1 MELTPCE
8 AVSQCGSHVVRST
21 SQTTTMRRMQAN
33 GGYRAPGRPAACCC
47 AGAPAYTPKA
57 KAQSP
62 APPPARPPAPPP
74 HTHTHPHHDSP
85 SPATQAPPAP
95 SPVPVQLPALPVS
108 PVPRPR
114 PPPPPSLPPRAG
126 AYLPPPPSTFHGMHL
141 LAQRPQRRCFFSG
154 LAPAPAHLSAI
165 CSCALGCV
173 L

>member
-1 MELTPCE
+1 VRLACSAFYLTNHYHAAHAGQWRVPRPRPPRCMLLRWGARLHPKSQS
-8 AVSQCGSHVVRST
+8 AVTGATPS
-21 SQTTTMRRMQAN
+21 
-33 GGYRAPGRPAACCC
+33 PAA
-47 AGAPAYTPKA
+47 G
-57 KAQSP
+57 
-62 APPPARPPAPPP
+62 APPP

-85 SPATQAPPAP
+85 SLATQAPPAP